1 MESKARAQATAI
13 VGRLGRAL
21 DGASTPASAPRAQA
35 AEELLPL
42 VYDELRRL
50 ARRYLSRERPDH
62 TLEPTALVHEAYVRL
77 VDPAQDNWRGR
88 THFFAVGA
96 RVMRHLLVDH
106 ARGKGRAKRGG
117 GWRRVTLAEEAPP
130 WAARDLDR
138 EDLLALDAALEKLS
152 RIDEREARIVELRFF
167 AGLKIREVASLLGV
181 SKRTVEDD
189 WAHARVW
196 LRRELAGGPA

>member
-1 MESKARAQATAI
+1 MESEARAQATVI
-13 VGRLGRAL
+13 VGRLSRDPDA
-21 DGASTPASAPRAQA
+21 ASAP
-35 AEELLPL
+35 AEELMPL

-50 ARRYLSRERPDH
+50 ARHYLRGERPGH
-62 TLEPTALVHEAYVRL
+62 TLEPTALVHEAYLRL
-77 VDPAQDNWRGR
+77 VDQAQDNWRGR

-117 GWRRVTLAEEAPP
+117 DWRRVTLAEGTP
-130 WAARDLDR
+130 WAASGLDR
-138 EDLLALDAALEKLS
+138 DDLLALDAAIDKLS
-152 RIDEREARIVELRFF
+152 RVDEREARVVELRFF
-167 AGLKIREVASLLGV
+167 AGLKVREVASLLGV

-196 LRRELAGGPA
+196 LRRELASG